1 MYNVQVY
8 IHVQWNLSNL
18 DNIGP
23 DQSVLNREVSLISE
37 VVRYMTLWTD
47 CGILNFRGVLIEGD
61 RHITC
66 MCLCSQWQE
75 NNIM

>member
-1 MYNVQVY
+1 MY
-8 IHVQWNLSNL
+8 IQWNLSNL

-23 DQSVLNREVSLISE
+23 DQSVLNREVSLISGN
-37 VVRYMTLWTD
+37 
-47 CGILNFRGVLIEGD
+47 GILNFRGVLIEGD

-75 NNIM
+75 KQHHVIHN